1 MPENLFPNSVRYIKN
16 GKGGQWWKAA
26 RTDNQIHA
34 GWSGIPRELLL
45 ANDLSKI
52 ENNVKSAY
60 GSRPGATQDFNALRD
75 LLDTPS
81 KHIWITFQ
89 DGYMWWCTASD
100 IAVVNPNGESVSKGH
115 FWLNC
120 SRPWSNKS
128 IKGRLLSESELPGS
142 VTRTAGFK
150 GTVCT
155 PKDWQAVLRLIRDEK
170 DPDAIIAANARSE
183 YQSATLKMI
192 QRLSPKDFELLIDL
206 ILTRAGWVRTSTVGK
221 TLEGVDIDA
230 ENLAV
235 REVAF
240 VQIKSS
246 ADQKIFD
253 DYIERFQQRR
263 ERYAKMIFAVHS
275 PIGELKESTDPAVQ
289 VWTGDH
295 LAQLV
300 VRLGLGEW
308 VETRLA

>member
-1 MPENLFPNSVRYIKN
+1 MAENKLPNSVRYIKN

-26 RTDNQIHA
+26 RINNQIHA

-52 ENNVKSAY
+52 EQLLKSSY
-60 GSRPGATQDFNALRD
+60 GSRPGATQDFNALCD

-81 KHIWITFQ
+81 KHLWITFQ
-89 DGYMWWCTASD
+89 DGYMWWCTAID
-100 IAVVNPNGESVSKGH
+100 GAIVNSNSESVSKGH
-115 FWLNC
+115 FWLEC

-183 YQSATLKMI
+183 YQSATLTMI

-206 ILTRAGWVRTSTVGK
+206 ILTRAGWVRTSTGDK

-230 ENLAV
+230 ENFAV

-240 VQIKSS
+240 IQVKSS

-263 ERYAKMIFAVHS
+263 EKYARMIFAVHS
-275 PIGELKESTDPAVQ
+275 PIGVFKQSSDPAIQ

-295 LAQLV
+295 LAQIV